1 MDSCFSTNY
10 ITGLEVL
17 RDQLPADSYT
27 LAIPALRSLENL
39 DFPCPVTF
47 FTGENGSG
55 KSTLLEAVAVAY
67 GFNPEGGTRNFQFST
82 RDTHSDFSSALR
94 LRKGVKKPQDGFFL
108 RAESFYNV
116 ASKVDDYAAES
127 IGRINYLDY
136 YGGRSLHCQS
146 HGESFLALMQNRF
159 HGNSIFILDEPEAA
173 LSPTRMMSLLVLIRN
188 LVKKHSQFIIATHS
202 PILMAYPG
210 ACIYQLS
217 QDGIDRVAYRD
228 TEHYQLT
235 RRFLE
240 APERMIELLFREE

>member
-173 LSPTRMMSLLVLIRN
+173 LSPQRQLTALLMIGRLA
-188 LVKKHSQFIIATHS
+188 KEGSQFIIATHS
-202 PILMAYPG
+202 PILLGLPG
-210 ACIYQLS
+210 SQILCFDDGDLHPITYEETEVYQVMEMFINSRKVL
-217 QDGIDRVAYRD
+217 
-228 TEHYQLT
+228 
-235 RRFLE
+235 LE
-240 APERMIELLFREE
+240 KLFSD

>member
-146 HGESFLALMQNRF
+146 HGESFLALVQNRF

-173 LSPTRMMSLLVLIRN
+173 LSPQRQLTALLMIGRLA
-188 LVKKHSQFIIATHS
+188 KEGSQFIIATHS
-202 PILMAYPG
+202 PILLGLPG
-210 ACIYQLS
+210 AQILCFDDGDLHPITYEETEVYQVMEMFINSRKVL
-217 QDGIDRVAYRD
+217 
-228 TEHYQLT
+228 
-235 RRFLE
+235 LE
-240 APERMIELLFREE
+240 NLFSD

>member
-1 MDSCFSTNY
+1 MDSRFPTNY

-17 RDQLPADSYT
+17 RDRLPADSYT

-173 LSPTRMMSLLVLIRN
+173 LSPQRQLTALLMIGRLA
-188 LVKKHSQFIIATHS
+188 KEGSQFIIATHS
-202 PILMAYPG
+202 PILLGLPG
-210 ACIYQLS
+210 AQILCFDDGDLHPITYEETEVYQVMEMFINSRKVL
-217 QDGIDRVAYRD
+217 
-228 TEHYQLT
+228 
-235 RRFLE
+235 LE
-240 APERMIELLFREE
+240 KLFSD

>member
-1 MDSCFSTNY
+1 MDSRFPTNY

-17 RDQLPADSYT
+17 RDRLPADSYT

-173 LSPTRMMSLLVLIRN
+173 LSPQRQLTALLMIGRLA
-188 LVKKHSQFIIATHS
+188 KEGSQFIIATHS
-202 PILMAYPG
+202 PILLGLPG
-210 ACIYQLS
+210 AQILCFDDGDLHPIAYEETEVYQVMEMFINSRKAL
-217 QDGIDRVAYRD
+217 
-228 TEHYQLT
+228 
-235 RRFLE
+235 LE
-240 APERMIELLFREE
+240 KLFSG

>member
-173 LSPTRMMSLLVLIRN
+173 LSPQRQLTALLMIGRLA
-188 LVKKHSQFIIATHS
+188 KEGSQFIIATHS
-202 PILMAYPG
+202 PILLGLPG
-210 ACIYQLS
+210 AQILCFD
-217 QDGIDRVAYRD
+217 DGGPPPNHLRGDRGVPGD
-228 TEHYQLT
+228 GNVHQQ
-235 RRFLE
+235 
-240 APERMIELLFREE
+240 PEGSAGKAVF

>member
-27 LAIPALRSLENL
+27 LAIPALRSLKNL

-173 LSPTRMMSLLVLIRN
+173 LSPQRQLTALLMIGRLA
-188 LVKKHSQFIIATHS
+188 KEGSQFIIATHS
-202 PILMAYPG
+202 PILLGLPG
-210 ACIYQLS
+210 AQILCFDDGDLHPITYEETEVYQVMEMFINSRKVL
-217 QDGIDRVAYRD
+217 
-228 TEHYQLT
+228 
-235 RRFLE
+235 LE
-240 APERMIELLFREE
+240 KLFSD

>member
-146 HGESFLALMQNRF
+146 PGESFLALMQNRF

-173 LSPTRMMSLLVLIRN
+173 LSPQRQLTALLMIGRLA
-188 LVKKHSQFIIATHS
+188 KEGSQFIIATHS
-202 PILMAYPG
+202 PILLGLPG
-210 ACIYQLS
+210 AQILCFDDGDLHPITYEETEVYQVMEMFINSRKVL
-217 QDGIDRVAYRD
+217 
-228 TEHYQLT
+228 
-235 RRFLE
+235 LE
-240 APERMIELLFREE
+240 KLFSD

>member
-27 LAIPALRSLENL
+27 LAIPALRSRENL

-173 LSPTRMMSLLVLIRN
+173 LSPQRQLTALLMIGRLA
-188 LVKKHSQFIIATHS
+188 KEGSQFIIATHS
-202 PILMAYPG
+202 PILLGLPG
-210 ACIYQLS
+210 AQILCFDDGDLHPITYEETEVYQVMEMFINSRKVL
-217 QDGIDRVAYRD
+217 
-228 TEHYQLT
+228 
-235 RRFLE
+235 LE
-240 APERMIELLFREE
+240 KLFSD

>member
-173 LSPTRMMSLLVLIRN
+173 LSPQRQLTALLMIGRLA
-188 LVKKHSQFIIATHS
+188 KEGSQFIIATHS
-202 PILMAYPG
+202 PILLGLPG
-210 ACIYQLS
+210 AQILCFDDGDLPPITYEETEVYQVMEMFINSRKVL
-217 QDGIDRVAYRD
+217 
-228 TEHYQLT
+228 
-235 RRFLE
+235 LE
-240 APERMIELLFREE
+240 KLFSD

>member
-67 GFNPEGGTRNFQFST
+67 GFNPEGGTRNFHFST

-173 LSPTRMMSLLVLIRN
+173 LSPQRQLTALLMIGRLA
-188 LVKKHSQFIIATHS
+188 KEGSQFIIATHS
-202 PILMAYPG
+202 PILLGLPG
-210 ACIYQLS
+210 AQNLCFDDGDLHPITYEETEVYQVMEMFINSRKVL
-217 QDGIDRVAYRD
+217 
-228 TEHYQLT
+228 
-235 RRFLE
+235 LE
-240 APERMIELLFREE
+240 KLFSD

>member
-173 LSPTRMMSLLVLIRN
+173 LSPQRQLTALLMIGRLA
-188 LVKKHSQFIIATHS
+188 KEGSQFIIATHS
-202 PILMAYPG
+202 PILLGLPG
-210 ACIYQLS
+210 AQILCFDDGDLHPITYEETEVYQVMEMFINS
-217 QDGIDRVAYRD
+217 R
-228 TEHYQLT
+228 
-235 RRFLE
+235 
-240 APERMIELLFREE
+240 ELLLKKLLKDL

>member
-10 ITGLEVL
+10 ITGLEFL

-173 LSPTRMMSLLVLIRN
+173 LSPQRQLTALLMIGRLA
-188 LVKKHSQFIIATHS
+188 KEGSQFIIATHS
-202 PILMAYPG
+202 PILLGLPG
-210 ACIYQLS
+210 AQILCFDDGDLHPITYEETEVYQVMEMFINSRKVL
-217 QDGIDRVAYRD
+217 
-228 TEHYQLT
+228 
-235 RRFLE
+235 LE
-240 APERMIELLFREE
+240 KLFSD

>member
-55 KSTLLEAVAVAY
+55 KSTLLEAVVVAY

-173 LSPTRMMSLLVLIRN
+173 LSPQRQLTALLMIGRLA
-188 LVKKHSQFIIATHS
+188 KEGSQFIIATHS
-202 PILMAYPG
+202 PILLGLPG
-210 ACIYQLS
+210 AQILCFDDGDLHPITYEETEVYQVMEMFINSRKVL
-217 QDGIDRVAYRD
+217 
-228 TEHYQLT
+228 
-235 RRFLE
+235 LE
-240 APERMIELLFREE
+240 KLFSD

>member
-17 RDQLPADSYT
+17 RDQLPVDSYT

-173 LSPTRMMSLLVLIRN
+173 LSPQRQLTALLMIGRLA
-188 LVKKHSQFIIATHS
+188 KEGSQFIIATHS
-202 PILMAYPG
+202 PILLGLPG
-210 ACIYQLS
+210 AQILCFDDGDLHPITYEETEVYQVMEMFINS
-217 QDGIDRVAYRD
+217 R
-228 TEHYQLT
+228 
-235 RRFLE
+235 
-240 APERMIELLFREE
+240 ELLLKKLLKDL

>member
-67 GFNPEGGTRNFQFST
+67 GFNPKGGSRNFQFST

-173 LSPTRMMSLLVLIRN
+173 LSPQRQLTALLMIGRLA
-188 LVKKHSQFIIATHS
+188 KEGSQFIIATHS
-202 PILMAYPG
+202 PILLGLPG
-210 ACIYQLS
+210 AQILCFDDGDLHPITYEETEVYQVMEMFINSRKVL
-217 QDGIDRVAYRD
+217 
-228 TEHYQLT
+228 
-235 RRFLE
+235 LE
-240 APERMIELLFREE
+240 KLFSD

>member
-67 GFNPEGGTRNFQFST
+67 GFNPEGGTRNFHFST

-108 RAESFYNV
+108 MAESFYNV

-173 LSPTRMMSLLVLIRN
+173 LSPQRQLTALLMIGRLA
-188 LVKKHSQFIIATHS
+188 KEGSQFIIATHS
-202 PILMAYPG
+202 PILLGLPG
-210 ACIYQLS
+210 AQILCFDDGDLHPITYEETEVYQVMEMFINSRKVL
-217 QDGIDRVAYRD
+217 
-228 TEHYQLT
+228 
-235 RRFLE
+235 LE
-240 APERMIELLFREE
+240 KLFSD

>member
-127 IGRINYLDY
+127 IGRIKYLDY

-173 LSPTRMMSLLVLIRN
+173 LSPQRQLTALLMIGRLA
-188 LVKKHSQFIIATHS
+188 KEGSQFIIATHS
-202 PILMAYPG
+202 PILLGLPG
-210 ACIYQLS
+210 AQILCFDDGDLHPITYEETEVYQVMEMFINSRKVL
-217 QDGIDRVAYRD
+217 
-228 TEHYQLT
+228 
-235 RRFLE
+235 LE
-240 APERMIELLFREE
+240 KLFSD

>member
-136 YGGRSLHCQS
+136 YGGRSLHRQS

-173 LSPTRMMSLLVLIRN
+173 LSPQRQLTALLMIGRLA
-188 LVKKHSQFIIATHS
+188 KEGSQFIIATHS
-202 PILMAYPG
+202 PILLGLPG
-210 ACIYQLS
+210 AQILCFDDGDLHPITYEETEVYQVMEMFINSRKVL
-217 QDGIDRVAYRD
+217 
-228 TEHYQLT
+228 
-235 RRFLE
+235 LE
-240 APERMIELLFREE
+240 KLFSD